1 MTCQASPGLCGITE
15 WCGRDF
21 KDHHV
26 PTPCHG
32 HGQLHQNLLQAL
44 LGHFCIQVC
53 ACLGSEL
60 LSKGAF
66 SLSLPDAAAVTG
78 FLNYLKFM

>member
-1 MTCQASPGLCGITE
+1 MESQNGLEGTLKTIK
-15 WCGRDF
+15 F
-21 KDHHV
+21 Q
-26 PTPCHG
+26 PPCHG
-32 HGQLHQNLLQAL
+32 QGQLHQNLPQAL
-44 LGHFCIQVC
+44 LGHFCVQVC
-53 ACLGSEL
+53 ASLGSEL